1 MIEIAIGILVG
12 IGLFFIISDLFRIPF
27 LKTSKAYM
35 SLLKR
40 QGESASAIVVWKN
53 DVLRFIA
60 KLIKINEY
68 KRLQL
73 IADLRTAGVN
83 LTPEVHIAN
92 ALLKAGICGLLTIPA
107 FFVLPLITPLIV
119 ALTIAVY
126 FKEAKGIQERIK
138 VRRHR
143 IDFELPRLV
152 YTIEKKI
159 SHNRDVLTIL
169 DEYINTAGHELKLEL
184 KITVADMRSG
194 NYEAALTRLESRV
207 GSTMLSDVVRGLIS
221 VIRGDE
227 TLTYWSSL
235 SIKFSDIQRQY
246 LKLEAQKVP
255 SKVKRLSMLLLFC
268 FIAIYLVVITMQ
280 VMTSLGAMF
289 A

>member
-1 MIEIAIGILVG
+1 
-12 IGLFFIISDLFRIPF
+12 
-27 LKTSKAYM
+27 M